1 MTRLAARGAA
11 WLSLLLIT
19 LAFAGPFLWVLI
31 ASVQPGANLAAK
43 PTFAFSLDN
52 FRAVLNWET
61 VFLPLINS
69 IVISGATAVL
79 TVIVSGLAAYPLS
92 RYQLRYRRH
101 FMLTLL
107 FTTGLPVT
115 AIMVPVYAMFFRF
128 NLYGSVPAMVLF
140 LAASSLPFSI
150 WMMKTFMDG
159 VPVSLEEAAWVDG
172 AGWVRSLTSVVGPLM
187 APGIAVVAI
196 FVFVGQWGN
205 FFAPFVLLDSPEKQ
219 PAAVTI
225 FTFFSQHGQVA
236 YGELA
241 AFSILY
247 TTPAVV
253 LYVAVNK
260 YLASSFSFAGSVK
273 G

>member
-11 WLSLLLIT
+11 LVSLAVIA
-19 LAFAGPFLWVLI
+19 LAFLGPFLWVIL
-31 ASVQPGANLAAK
+31 ASLQPDANLAAQ
-43 PTFAFSLDN
+43 PTFKFSLKN
-52 FRAVLNWET
+52 FSAVLTWET
-61 VFLPLINS
+61 IYHPIINS
-69 IVISGATAVL
+69 ILISGSTAIL
-79 TVIVSGLAAYPLS
+79 TVIVAGLAAYPLS
-92 RYQLRYRRH
+92 RYTLRFKRH

-115 AIMVPVYAMFFRF
+115 AIMVPVYSMFFRF

-150 WMMKTFMDG
+150 WMMKNFMDG
-159 VPVSLEEAAWVDG
+159 VPVSLEESAWVDG
-172 AGWVRSLTSVVGPLM
+172 AGWVQSLLRIVGPLM
-187 APGIAVVAI
+187 APGVAVVAI

-205 FFAPFVLLDSPEKQ
+205 FFAPFVLLDTPEKQ
-219 PAAVTI
+219 PAAVTVY
-225 FTFFSQHGQVA
+225 TFFSQYGQVA

-241 AFSILY
+241 AFSIIY
-247 TTPAVV
+247 TAPAVV

-260 YLASSFSFAGSVK
+260 YLAGSFSFAGSVK

>member
-1 MTRLAARGAA
+1 MTRLAARTAA
-11 WLSLLLIT
+11 GLALLLVAV
-19 LAFAGPFLWVLI
+19 AFAGPFLWVLI
-31 ASVQPGANLAAK
+31 ASVQPEATLAAA
-43 PTFAFSLDN
+43 PTLTFSLDN
-52 FRAVLNWET
+52 FRAVLTWET
-61 VFLPLINS
+61 IVLPLINS
-69 IVISGATAVL
+69 IIISGSTALL
-79 TVIVSGLAAYPLS
+79 TVVVAGLAAYPLS
-92 RYQLRYRRH
+92 RYRLRFRRP

-115 AIMVPVYAMFFRF
+115 AILVPVYAMFFRF

-140 LAASSLPFSI
+140 LTASSLPFSI
-150 WMMKTFMDG
+150 WMMKNFMDG

-172 AGWVRSLTSVVGPLM
+172 AGWVRSLRTVVGPLM

-205 FFAPFVLLDSPEKQ
+205 FFAPFVLLDTPEKQ

-225 FTFFSQHGQVA
+225 YTFFSQYGQVA
-236 YGELA
+236 YGQLA

-247 TTPAVV
+247 TAPAVA

-260 YLASSFSFAGSVK
+260 YLAGSFTFAGSVK

>member
-1 MTRLAARGAA
+1 MTRAAARGAA
-11 WLSLLLIT
+11 LISLAVIA
-19 LAFAGPFLWVLI
+19 LAFLGPFLWMVL
-31 ASVQPGANLAAK
+31 ASLQPDANLAAQ
-43 PTFAFSLDN
+43 PTFHFSVKN
-52 FRAVLNWET
+52 FSAVLTWET
-61 VFLPLINS
+61 VYHPIINS
-69 IVISGATAVL
+69 ILISGSTAIL
-79 TVIVSGLAAYPLS
+79 TVIVAGLAAYPLS
-92 RYQLRYRRH
+92 RYTLRFKRP

-115 AIMVPVYAMFFRF
+115 AIMVPVYSMFFRF

-150 WMMKTFMDG
+150 WMMKNFMDG
-159 VPVSLEEAAWVDG
+159 VPVSLEESAWVDG
-172 AGWVRSLTSVVGPLM
+172 AGWVQSLLKIVGPLM
-187 APGIAVVAI
+187 APGVAVVAI

-205 FFAPFVLLDSPEKQ
+205 FFAPFVLLDTPEKQ

-225 FTFFSQHGQVA
+225 YTFLSQYGQTA

-241 AFSILY
+241 AFSIIY
-247 TTPAVV
+247 TAPAVV

-260 YLASSFSFAGSVK
+260 YLAGSFSFAGSVK

>member
-1 MTRLAARGAA
+1 MTRLAAKGAA
-11 WLSLLLIT
+11 GLALIVIT
-19 LAFAGPFLWVLI
+19 LAFLGPFVWVLI
-31 ASVQPGANLAAK
+31 ASVQPEATLAAT
-43 PTFAFSLDN
+43 PTLTFSLDN
-52 FRAVLNWET
+52 FKAVLTWET
-61 VFLPLINS
+61 IILPLINS
-69 IVISGATAVL
+69 IVISGATAIL
-79 TVIVSGLAAYPLS
+79 TVLVAGLAAYPLS
-92 RYQLRYRRH
+92 RYQLRYRRL

-115 AIMVPVYAMFFRF
+115 AILVPVYSMFFRF

-140 LAASSLPFSI
+140 LTASSLPFSI

-172 AGWVRSLTSVVGPLM
+172 AGWVRSLRTVVGPLM

-205 FFAPFVLLDSPEKQ
+205 FFAPFVLLDSPDKQ
-219 PAAVTI
+219 PAAVTVY
-225 FTFFSQHGQVA
+225 TFFSQYGQVA
-236 YGELA
+236 YGQLA

-247 TTPAVV
+247 TAPAIC

-260 YLASSFSFAGSVK
+260 YLAGSFNFAGSVK

>member
-1 MTRLAARGAA
+1 MTRLAARAA
-11 WLSLLLIT
+11 ALLSLAVIT
-19 LAFAGPFLWVLI
+19 LAFLGPFLWVLL
-31 ASVQPGANLAAK
+31 ASVQSEASLAAQ
-43 PTFAFSLDN
+43 PTLSFSLDN
-52 FRAVLNWET
+52 FRAVLTWDT
-61 VFLPLINS
+61 IIPPLINS
-69 IVISGATAVL
+69 IVISGSTAVL
-79 TVIVSGLAAYPLS
+79 TVLVAGLAAYPLS

-101 FMLTLL
+101 FMLSLL

-115 AIMVPVYAMFFRF
+115 AILVPVYAMFFRF

-140 LAASSLPFSI
+140 LTASSLPFSI
-150 WMMKTFMDG
+150 WMMKNFMDG
-159 VPVSLEEAAWVDG
+159 VPVNLEEAAWVDG
-172 AGWVRSLTSVVGPLM
+172 AGWLRSLTAVVGPLM

-205 FFAPFVLLDSPEKQ
+205 FFAPFVLLDTPEKQ
-219 PAAVTI
+219 PAAVTVY
-225 FTFFSQHGQVA
+225 TFFSQYGQVA
-236 YGELA
+236 YGQLA

-247 TTPAVV
+247 TAPAVV

>member
-1 MTRLAARGAA
+1 MTRIAARGAA
-11 WLSLLLIT
+11 LLSLLLIT
-19 LAFAGPFLWVLI
+19 LAFLGPFLWVLI
-31 ASVQPGANLAAK
+31 ASVQPEASLSAA
-43 PTFAFSLDN
+43 PTLTFSLDN
-52 FRAVLNWET
+52 FKAVLTWET
-61 VFLPLINS
+61 IILPLINS
-69 IVISGATAVL
+69 IVISGSTAIL
-79 TVIVSGLAAYPLS
+79 TVLVAGLAAYPLS

-115 AIMVPVYAMFFRF
+115 AILVPVYAMFFRF

-140 LAASSLPFSI
+140 LTASSLPFSI
-150 WMMKTFMDG
+150 WMMKNFMDG
-159 VPVSLEEAAWVDG
+159 VPISLEEAAWVDG
-172 AGWVRSLTSVVGPLM
+172 AGWTQSLRAVVGPLM

-205 FFAPFVLLDSPEKQ
+205 FFAPFVLLDTPEKQ

-225 FTFFSQHGQVA
+225 YTFFSQYGQVA
-236 YGELA
+236 YGQLA
-241 AFSILY
+241 AFSVLY
-247 TTPAVV
+247 TAPAVV

-260 YLASSFSFAGSVK
+260 YLAGSFNFAGSVK

>member
-19 LAFAGPFLWVLI
+19 LAFLGPFLWVLI

-43 PTFAFSLDN
+43 PTFEFSLVN
-52 FRAVLNWET
+52 FKAVLTWET
-61 VFLPLINS
+61 VYQPLINS
-69 IVISGATAVL
+69 IVISGSTAVL
-79 TVIVSGLAAYPLS
+79 TVIVAGLAAYPLS
-92 RYQLRYRRH
+92 RFQLRYRRH

-140 LAASSLPFSI
+140 LTASSLPFSI
-150 WMMKTFMDG
+150 WLMKNFMDG

-172 AGWVRSLTSVVGPLM
+172 AGWVRSLISVVGPLM
-187 APGIAVVAI
+187 APGIAVVSI

-205 FFAPFVLLDSPEKQ
+205 FFAPFVLLDAAEKQ

-225 FTFFSQHGQVA
+225 YTFFSQYGQVA

-247 TTPAVV
+247 TAPAVV

-260 YLASSFSFAGSVK
+260 YLAGSFSFAGSVK

>member
-1 MTRLAARGAA
+1 MTRIAARTAA
-11 WLSLLLIT
+11 LLSLLLIT
-19 LAFAGPFLWVLI
+19 LAFLGPFVWVLI
-31 ASVQPGANLAAK
+31 ASVQPESTLSAA
-43 PTFAFSLDN
+43 PTAAFSLDN
-52 FRAVLNWET
+52 FAAVLTWET

-69 IVISGATAVL
+69 IVISGSTAIVTVL
-79 TVIVSGLAAYPLS
+79 VAGLAAYPLS
-92 RYQLRYRRH
+92 RFQLRYGRH

-107 FTTGLPVT
+107 FTTGLPMT
-115 AIMVPVYAMFFRF
+115 AVLVPVYSMFFRF

-140 LAASSLPFSI
+140 LTASSLPFSI
-150 WMMKTFMDG
+150 WMMKNFMDG

-172 AGWVRSLTSVVGPLM
+172 AGWVQSLRAVVGPLM

-205 FFAPFVLLDSPEKQ
+205 FFAPFVLLDTPEKQ
-219 PAAVTI
+219 PAAVTV
-225 FTFFSQHGQVA
+225 FTFFTQYGQAA
-236 YGELA
+236 YGQLA

-247 TTPAVV
+247 TAPAVV

-260 YLASSFSFAGSVK
+260 YLAGSFNFGGSVK